1 MATAGVSQA
10 GAAGDGPAAARSP
23 QLLAARPV
31 VCLSHGFQINYE
43 RGFCNGLAAQGA
55 AVTLVSSDR
64 TDRTNLLPAVRT
76 VNLRG
81 SQDEDRPR
89 WLKAANQ
96 LRYHLAVMAYALLRR
111 RATLHVI
118 GLLVPLVWCGV
129 LQGLWFRLVCRR
141 YVLTVHDVLPHDAH
155 TEWNHRL
162 CRIAYRLPH
171 RLVVH
176 TPRMRDTLVA
186 DFGIAAANIVV
197 MEHGIEPRANRG
209 PEAAPQ
215 TDPALPLLLAFGI
228 VVPRKGTDILLE
240 ALRGLSFPVRL
251 VIAGHCPDAMFRAQ
265 LKALIAAHPLRER
278 IEWLDRFVR
287 EDEVEALFT
296 EAAVALLPYHY
307 IDQSGVLFQ
316 ALRFGTPVVAT
327 KVGQFERYVGADVGE
342 LAEPGDAD
350 SLRQAL
356 ERWGARR
363 QALSREHI
371 AAIGRGYEWPI
382 TVLAL
387 RAAYP

>member
-1 MATAGVSQA
+1 MSARPVPDWPHAGRLAT
-10 GAAGDGPAAARSP
+10 
-23 QLLAARPV
+23 RPV
-31 VCLSHGFQINYE
+31 VCLSHGFQINNE
-43 RGFCNGLAAQGA
+43 RGFCNGLSAQGV

-64 TDRTNLLPAVRT
+64 SDRANLLPAVRT

-81 SQDEDRPR
+81 SQDEARPR

-96 LRYHLAVMAYALLRR
+96 LRYHLAVMGYALLRR

-118 GLLVPLVWCGV
+118 GLLVPLIWCGV
-129 LQGLWFRLVCRR
+129 IQGLWFRLVCRR

-155 TEWNHRL
+155 TAWNHRL
-162 CRIAYRLPH
+162 GRIAYRLPH
-171 RLVVH
+171 HVVVH
-176 TPRMRDTLVA
+176 TPRMRDTLIA
-186 DFGIAAANIVV
+186 DFGIAAARIVV
-197 MEHGIEPRANRG
+197 MEHGIEPRVNPG
-209 PEAAPQ
+209 PPVAPGDDQ
-215 TDPALPLLLAFGI
+215 AVPMLLAFGI

-240 ALRGLSFPVRL
+240 ALSGLSFAVRL
-251 VIAGHCPDAMFRAQ
+251 VIAGHCPDPAFRAR
-265 LKALIAAHPLRER
+265 LRALIDAHPLRER
-278 IEWLDRFVR
+278 IEWLDRFVG

-296 EAAVALLPYHY
+296 EAAVALLPYRY

-327 KVGQFERYVGADVGE
+327 RVGQFERYVGPDVGE
-342 LAEPGDAD
+342 LADAGDAG

-363 QALSREHI
+363 QTLSREHI
-371 AAIGRGYEWPI
+371 AAIGRGFEWPI

-387 RAAYP
+387 RPAYQQGAT